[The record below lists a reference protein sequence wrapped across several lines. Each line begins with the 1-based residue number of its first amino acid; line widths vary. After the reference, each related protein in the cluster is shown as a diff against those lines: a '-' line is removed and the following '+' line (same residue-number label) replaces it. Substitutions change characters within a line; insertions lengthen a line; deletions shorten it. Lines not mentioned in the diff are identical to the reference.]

1 MLAVRLPEKLEHKLD
16 DLATQT
22 GRTKS
27 FYVRKAVEEFLED
40 HEDYLIALA
49 RLEKRNPRL
58 SLKELEKELGLD
70 D

>member
-27 FYVRKAVEEFLED
+27 FYVRKAIEEFLD
-40 HEDYLIALA
+40 NHEDYLIALA